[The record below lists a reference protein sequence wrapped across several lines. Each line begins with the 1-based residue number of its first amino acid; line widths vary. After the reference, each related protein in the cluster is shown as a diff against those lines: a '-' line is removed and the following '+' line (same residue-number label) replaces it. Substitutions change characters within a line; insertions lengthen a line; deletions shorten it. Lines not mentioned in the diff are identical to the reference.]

1 MKTILLVMM
10 AAAAAWAQAPAADP
24 VVMTV
29 GSEKITKSMFDAILD
44 SLNDQ
49 QKAAVAAPEAKR
61 NLAEQIAELKMMAQ
75 EARVRRLDQS
85 PALQTK
91 IVLQAETVLAQAV
104 YAEMIKGSPA
114 DADMQAYYKA
124 HESEWTEAKGRH
136 ILLRFEGSRVP
147 PRDGKTEISEAKAL
161 ENAKAIRAKI
171 LAGASF
177 AELAKAES
185 DDQGSGEN
193 GGDLGSFAKGA
204 MVEEFDAAAFTI
216 PVGVV
221 SEPIKSAFGYHLIL
235 IESRG
240 AKKFE
245 EVRADIEAAL
255 KPELGAKAVEVL
267 KAKTTVVY
275 DEGYFGKA
283 PAPVPAPLN

>member
-1 MKTILLVMM
+1 MKTILLVAM

-29 GSEKITKSMFDAILD
+29 GNEKITKSTFDAIID

-49 QKAAVAAPEAKR
+49 QKASLADPAAKR

-75 EARVRRLDQS
+75 EGRALRLDQS
-85 PALQTK
+85 PAIQTK
-91 IVLQAETVLAQAV
+91 IVLQAETILAQAA

-114 DADMQAYYKA
+114 EADMQAYYKA

-147 PRDGKTEISEAKAL
+147 PRDGKTEISEEKAL
-161 ENAKAIRAKI
+161 ENAKAIRAKL

-177 AELAKAES
+177 ADLAKAES

-204 MVEEFDAAAFTI
+204 MVEEFDKAAFEI

-235 IESRG
+235 IEARG
-240 AKKFE
+240 AKKFD
-245 EVRADIEAAL
+245 EVRTDIENAL
-255 KPELGAKAVEVL
+255 KPEMGAKAVEAL
-267 KAKTTVVY
+267 KAKTATTY
-275 DEGYFGKA
+275 DEGYFGKPA
-283 PAPVPAPLN
+283 APVPAPLN